1 MKKIINLLALWTLK
15 LFHFTSTYDLEV
27 NSPHCLLHISY
38 DFSSENMVFNQTIK
52 LRNTGNCLL
61 IEGKLQISAAVVT
74 CTTKSWDITEESVDD
89 FNNSLYTLYWN
100 AYSPHCSLY
109 ISDGTDRENVFN
121 NQELFLLLLIIS
133 FILKALILDWAGI
146 LRAGIRFWWL
156 LGVKG

>member
-1 MKKIINLLALWTLK
+1 MKKIINLLALRTLK

-52 LRNTGNCLL
+52 LRNTGNYLL

-89 FNNSLYTLYWN
+89 FNNSLYTLY
-100 AYSPHCSLY
+100 
-109 ISDGTDRENVFN
+109 
-121 NQELFLLLLIIS
+121 
-133 FILKALILDWAGI
+133 
-146 LRAGIRFWWL
+146 
-156 LGVKG
+156 

>member
-1 MKKIINLLALWTLK
+1 MKKIINLLALRTLK

-38 DFSSENMVFNQTIK
+38 DFSFENMVFNQTIN

-89 FNNSLYTLYWN
+89 FNNSLYTLY
-100 AYSPHCSLY
+100 
-109 ISDGTDRENVFN
+109 
-121 NQELFLLLLIIS
+121 
-133 FILKALILDWAGI
+133 
-146 LRAGIRFWWL
+146 
-156 LGVKG
+156 

>member
-1 MKKIINLLALWTLK
+1 MKKIINLLALRTLK

-27 NSPHCLLHISY
+27 NSPHCLFHIS
-38 DFSSENMVFNQTIK
+38 NQTIK

-100 AYSPHCSLY
+100 EYSPHCSLY

-133 FILKALILDWAGI
+133 FILKALILDSAGI